1 MTYIALNSKGLIS
14 LVGNLPKEI
23 ESDLYCAHN
32 KLVNLKGSPKIIRG
46 WLVCSRNNLTSF
58 LYFPKIITHYHCVER
73 NNILSLD
80 YATNGRIYHD

>member
-1 MTYIALNSKGLIS
+1 MTTYTALNSKGLIS

-46 WLVCSRNNLTSF
+46 WFVCSRNNLTSF
-58 LYFPKIITHYHCVER
+58 LYSSKIITLYFCIEKIICLV
-73 NNILSLD
+73 
-80 YATNGRIYHD
+80 